1 MDNIV
6 PKCTKIKLLSVTEL
20 LIGWIFKKDGKNLC
34 PNSFLKFIF
43 KIKKQKL
50 GL

>member
-1 MDNIV
+1 MGNIV

-20 LIGWIFKKDGKNLC
+20 LIAWMFKRDGKNLC

-43 KIKKQKL
+43 
-50 GL
+50 